1 MDTDDPTVVNVW
13 FIFVVLKML
22 WKDVPIIYSFLRM
35 GDYLMEFCVLPIFGL
50 KGPLSFSGLNGVPL
64 PTLLQLSTFK
74 HGRNSVSS
82 PLTKIYAI

>member
-50 KGPLSFSGLNGVPL
+50 KGPLSFSGLCHCNCSV
-64 PTLLQLSTFK
+64 TL
-74 HGRNSVSS
+74 
-82 PLTKIYAI
+82 

>member
-50 KGPLSFSGLNGVPL
+50 TGPLSFSGLNGVD
-64 PTLLQLSTFK
+64 TGT
-74 HGRNSVSS
+74 R
-82 PLTKIYAI
+82 

>member
-35 GDYLMEFCVLPIFGL
+35 GDYLMEFCAANFWPKRAVEFFG
-50 KGPLSFSGLNGVPL
+50 FERCA
-64 PTLLQLSTFK
+64 LQ
-74 HGRNSVSS
+74 
-82 PLTKIYAI
+82 YQE

>member
-50 KGPLSFSGLNGVPL
+50 KGPLSFSGLNGVHYLKESSYLNGPIY
-64 PTLLQLSTFK
+64 TL
-74 HGRNSVSS
+74 G
-82 PLTKIYAI
+82 